1 MLSVEAAQEKPRA
14 AGGDAIAR
22 KGGRDSFHEIP
33 GLAER
38 VISLYS
44 VADAERVGAAVDQAG
59 ATAQRPPQIPTS
71 SGAWRP

>member
-1 MLSVEAAQEKPRA
+1 VP
-14 AGGDAIAR
+14 AR
-22 KGGRDSFHEIP
+22 GSRSNDFAIP

-38 VISLYS
+38 AISLYS
-44 VADAERVGAAVDQAG
+44 AADAERVEAAVNQAG